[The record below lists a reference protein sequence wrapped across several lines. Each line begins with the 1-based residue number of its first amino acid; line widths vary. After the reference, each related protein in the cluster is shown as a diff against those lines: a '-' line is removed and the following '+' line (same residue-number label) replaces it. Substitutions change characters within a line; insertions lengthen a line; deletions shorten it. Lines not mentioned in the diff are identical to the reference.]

1 MTPKTQE
8 PRRSVLL
15 NFKFAGVATV
25 GSLAMA
31 LVCALAPLEAQLG
44 MLGGLVSILAGLLL
58 NYTDQEA
65 DRDERVTEILQRL
78 GVPLALAADR
88 QIYKQYVGL
97 CEALARLA
105 MQRDPILRDIAA
117 MRAAS
122 MQNEIDELADGTI
135 VFTGTEAWRTVY
147 EKLLRSPD
155 VPEYQSVA
163 LVRTKDYWQDEPGR
177 NSLAINFDA
186 VRRGVLIER
195 IFVLSD
201 SLWPDD
207 QTLPTQEIRPWIEA
221 QYNFGLWIGLVRESR
236 LVFEPDLL
244 ADIGIYGNRAVGVQ
258 ELDGRGKTAQF
269 RLSFKPEDV
278 QSGRARWER
287 LMLFAVA
294 YRDLLDQMSR
304 PE

>member
-1 MTPKTQE
+1 
-8 PRRSVLL
+8 
-15 NFKFAGVATV
+15 VATL

-31 LVCALAPLEAQLG
+31 FVCALAPLEAQLG

-58 NYTDQEA
+58 SYTDQEA
-65 DRDERVTEILQRL
+65 AREKRFAEILQRL

-88 QIYKQYVGL
+88 QVYEYYIGL
-97 CEALARLA
+97 CEALGRLA

-122 MQNEIDELADGTI
+122 MQQEIDALADGTI
-135 VFTGTEAWRTVY
+135 LFTGTEAWRTVY

-177 NSLAINFDA
+177 NSLALNFDA

-195 IFVLSD
+195 IFILSD

-207 QTLPTQEIRPWIEA
+207 QALPTLDIRPWIEG

-236 LVFEPDLL
+236 LLSEPDLL
-244 ADIGIYGNRAVGVQ
+244 EDIGIYGNRAVGIQ

-269 RLSFKPEDV
+269 RLSFKEKDV
-278 QSGRARWER
+278 RSGRAKWER
-287 LMLFAVA
+287 LMLFAVP
-294 YRDLLDQMSR
+294 YRDLLDQLSR